1 MLYDFSAQYYN
12 NWDSR
17 KLDPTFYDID
27 SKKIYVR
34 PDYDIAND
42 PDGWIVHERIHAYL
56 ASIHFEDNYNP
67 PLVVYPFN
75 DVEKYAYTWQ
85 FVYLLETGRIE
96 SISDIKTFM
105 PWKFYRYG
113 EAWANDYFQRAL
125 IKVRNED
132 PKMPPAM
139 IHGGGRLESNA
150 ELQLEEKFREIVDDA
165 KRRILPILSSNVE
178 QKKQTSVKQND
189 GYRKGCV
196 TTLIA
201 TAILI
206 IAIAVYY
213 TL

>member
-1 MLYDFSAQYYN
+1 
-12 NWDSR
+12 
-17 KLDPTFYDID
+17 
-27 SKKIYVR
+27 
-34 PDYDIAND
+34 
-42 PDGWIVHERIHAYL
+42 
-56 ASIHFEDNYNP
+56 
-67 PLVVYPFN
+67 
-75 DVEKYAYTWQ
+75 
-85 FVYLLETGRIE
+85 
-96 SISDIKTFM
+96 M
-105 PWKFYRYG
+105 PWKFFRYG
-113 EAWANDYFQRAL
+113 EAWSNDYFQRAL
-125 IKVRNED
+125 IKGRNED

-178 QKKQTSVKQND
+178 QKRQTSVKQND
-189 GYRKGCV
+189 DYRKGCV